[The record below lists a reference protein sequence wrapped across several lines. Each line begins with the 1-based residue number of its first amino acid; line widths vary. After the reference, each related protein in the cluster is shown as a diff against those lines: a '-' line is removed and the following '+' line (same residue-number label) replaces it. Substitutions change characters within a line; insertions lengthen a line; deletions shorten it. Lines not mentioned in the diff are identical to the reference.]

1 MAQDTTPAL
10 ILYVGDGSQ
19 TRFEVPFDKGAY
31 GEIKVAFVRRGLT
44 DYTYNPDT
52 YTVDGYLYAW
62 NGGVYTKTEAVDTDT
77 PLYDKNGEATGD
89 TWTAEMYR
97 EPKNDIFTQAVVE
110 WTGDALT
117 TNDVICIVRD
127 TVKDQPYSY
136 PNNQKHIERALD
148 NLARQIQELQLTADN
163 ALKVDPSW
171 NYTMDDENKMDP
183 ITWLQTIVRSK
194 DQTLRE
200 VRVDNDYIMYSTD
213 DPDAEAKTWNV
224 LAGVKTGNAG
234 VVSHIRETKVLAEDG
249 VTYIPFL
256 EYSVDGGNS
265 WKSAGQAA
273 SALEYQY
280 VRKSGDTMTGTLW
293 FQMASTIYKVGISV
307 YDRHSMRFAS
317 ATYGNGS
324 FTMDFQNA
332 TLKPQLTDYAHIGT
346 SSLRWADAYINKVY
360 TGVINNGYD
369 IAVPVTSE
377 PDIFALKSDISAAI
391 NAGKMITE
399 QGFWYAKMDSAT
411 VPPTAED
418 GTNYAD
424 FSQVDGQG
432 NPIIV
437 TYTRVNGA
445 WVQDQTIVPP
455 ADEDGYVLITSKI
468 WDIPEQTGQQG
479 GKVLWNHVS
488 KQFTP
493 YPTII
498 SFDNINVTGNSNV
511 IMPQNP
517 GNNQIVNKNYVDNLV
532 SNTGTGRNIGDIFFT
547 ARTDNE
553 LNGAVQCDG
562 TTYNTTDFTGAESI
576 GALLEAGKLPYMSL
590 SDYATALTANGSVGV
605 FGWDG
610 QGTTA
615 FRVPS
620 LNDIFIETG
629 TAAQIGDYIAP
640 GLPNITGYIG
650 LWADEII
657 SPQPSGAFALNRS
670 KSARVY
676 DGADR
681 RTSTNGFDFDASRS
695 SSVYG
700 NSTAVQPNAVRYRAM
715 VQLAVSATDE
725 ALETCTG
732 VLADVAGLKSHEVI
746 EFQAPTADNNYI
758 WYRKYADGWVE
769 QGQFAFSLTKNTT
782 TAVTLPVEMAD
793 IQYGGQISCANTTY
807 NTATTLSINKKSTT
821 QVNLWGYTS
830 SSDNTISVHWE
841 VKGMMAESELS
852 SYNSGSS
859 AGIGG
864 TGPEDE

>member
-77 PLYDKNGEATGD
+77 PLYDKNGEATGN

-171 NYTMDDENKMDP
+171 NYTMNDPNKMDP

-437 TYTRVNGA
+437 TYTRVNGV

-479 GKVLWNHVS
+479 GRVLWNHVS

-517 GNNQIVNKNYVDNLV
+517 GNNQIVNKDYVDNKV
-532 SNTGTGRNIGDIFFT
+532 KDSTITITQGGVTKGSFSVNQDSDSTIEIDAGATGG
-547 ARTDNE
+547 
-553 LNGAVQCDG
+553 
-562 TTYNTTDFTGAESI
+562 
-576 GALLEAGKLPYMSL
+576 
-590 SDYATALTANGSVGV
+590 
-605 FGWDG
+605 
-610 QGTTA
+610 
-615 FRVPS
+615 
-620 LNDIFIETG
+620 
-629 TAAQIGDYIAP
+629 
-640 GLPNITGYIG
+640 
-650 LWADEII
+650 
-657 SPQPSGAFALNRS
+657 
-670 KSARVY
+670 
-676 DGADR
+676 
-681 RTSTNGFDFDASRS
+681 
-695 SSVYG
+695 
-700 NSTAVQPNAVRYRAM
+700 
-715 VQLAVSATDE
+715 
-725 ALETCTG
+725 
-732 VLADVAGLKSHEVI
+732 HECV
-746 EFQAPTADNNYI
+746 EFQVPTSQNNYV

-769 QGQFAFSLTKNTT
+769 QGGYT
-782 TAVTLPVEMAD
+782 TAANPTITLPVTMAD
-793 IQYGGQISCANTTY
+793 TNYCVYVSGWEQYAGER
-807 NTATTLSINKKSTT
+807 TLRLRVDSKSTT
-821 QVNLWGYTS
+821 AIHILNRNNKRQGTGTTY
-830 SSDNTISVHWE
+830 WE
-841 VKGMMAESELS
+841 VKGMMAESEMP
-852 SYNSGSS
+852 SYNSGGGS
-859 AGIGG
+859 AIGG
-864 TGPEDE
+864 GGAGGPEDD

>member
-171 NYTMDDENKMDP
+171 NYTMNDPNKMDP

-256 EYSVDGGNS
+256 EYSVDGGDT
-265 WKSAGQAA
+265 WTPAGQAA

-437 TYTRVNGA
+437 TYNRVNGA

-488 KQFTP
+488 QQFTP

-620 LNDIFIETG
+620 LSDIFIETG

-640 GLPNITGYIG
+640 GIPNITANFGVKG
-650 LWADEII
+650 GENL
-657 SPQPSGAFALNRS
+657 SGAAYNAGSYSQHALS
-670 KSARVY
+670 S
-676 DGADR
+676 G
-681 RTSTNGFDFDASRS
+681 SGSGTNIGFNASRS
-695 SSVYG
+695 SSVYK
-700 NSTAVQPNAVRYRAM
+700 NNVTTVQPNTVRYRAM
-715 VQLAVSATDE
+715 VQLAVAATDE
-725 ALETCTG
+725 ALETCTS
-732 VLADVAGLKSHEVI
+732 VLTDVAGLKSHEVI
-746 EFQAPTADNNYI
+746 EFQAPTAANDLT

-769 QGQFAFSLTKNTT
+769 QGQYKRDITKNQ
-782 TAVTLPVEMAD
+782 ANIVTLPVPMAD
-793 IQYGGQISCANTTY
+793 TNFGGSISCSNITY
-807 NTATTLSINKKSTT
+807 GAATTLSIDSHSTT
-821 QVNLWGYTS
+821 QANLWGYTS
-830 SSDNTISVHWE
+830 ASASTIRVSWE
-841 VKGMMAESELS
+841 VKGMYAQ
-852 SYNSGSS
+852 
-859 AGIGG
+859 
-864 TGPEDE
+864 